1 MNYVEIT
8 GQPCS
13 GKTTLVEGNSV
24 FDFKRQVVC
33 QNLLS
38 RILNFFRGV
47 LYLGIGRLMI
57 LLAWSKKEEVSFLF
71 RLNIFRNAVSKFGVF
86 KYLNEKK
93 TDSKITSL
101 VDEGISHLPFLF
113 QNTHSSF
120 ILDFISAE
128 LSNIG
133 VIFLRSPGKEELTKR
148 LKKRG
153 HKRLRFLS
161 IDEFVVRNN
170 KIETYLIHLYPH
182 NCRNFRILDGDNFI
196 Q

>member
-1 MNYVEIT
+1 MNYLEIT

-13 GKTTLVEGNSV
+13 GKTTLVEGNTV

-86 KYLNEKK
+86 KME
-93 TDSKITSL
+93 
-101 VDEGISHLPFLF
+101 
-113 QNTHSSF
+113 
-120 ILDFISAE
+120 
-128 LSNIG
+128 
-133 VIFLRSPGKEELTKR
+133 
-148 LKKRG
+148 
-153 HKRLRFLS
+153 
-161 IDEFVVRNN
+161 
-170 KIETYLIHLYPH
+170 
-182 NCRNFRILDGDNFI
+182 
-196 Q
+196 